1 MNLGAKNCGKSDLVH
16 LEIGDSFA
24 CFCEEE
30 EESEGERKAAI
41 KLLVEFRYRFI
52 GEGRRDDE
60 EAGNGG
66 CSNGGCSGEG
76 CDDNRSTI
84 WTGKIVSLIFF
95 STTLVSEVRR
105 LLPNCCP
112 LLLFFR
118 ICPCF
123 CH

>member
-1 MNLGAKNCGKSDLVH
+1 MHVSNLGAKNCGKSDLVR

-24 CFCEEE
+24 CFCEEEEE

-41 KLLVEFRYRFI
+41 KLLVEFSYRFI

-84 WTGKIVSLIFF
+84 CTGKSVF
-95 STTLVSEVRR
+95 SDSCGERMQRRHRSSESSA
-105 LLPNCCP
+105 
-112 LLLFFR
+112 F
-118 ICPCF
+118 
-123 CH
+123 